1 MSTEIAEDVTT
12 TARSIRNPVLSGFHP
27 DPSILRVGDDY
38 YLATSTFEWYPG
50 VRLHHS
56 RDLVHWRALG
66 GIITERRLLDLRG
79 CGDSNGVWAP
89 DLSYHDGLFYLVY
102 SDVASFASGYW
113 DPQNFL
119 TTARDITGPWSDPV
133 RLHAHGFDASLF
145 HDSDGTTWLLSMS
158 ADWRPGR
165 DRFAGIEIQRY
176 DPVEGSLVGK
186 AQVIFAGTAVG
197 LTEAP
202 HLYHHDGWYWLV
214 TAEGGTSWAHQVT
227 VARSRNLLGPYEV
240 DPAGPL
246 LTSAGRPDLRLQ
258 KAGHGSLVRTQRG
271 QWYLAHLAARPG
283 TPYGNCI
290 LGRETAIQQVDWAPG
305 DWPRIADGVPADEV
319 PAPGLPA
326 HPWPAEPAIDHF
338 DTPHLATWWSTLRR
352 PATAD
357 WIDLRTRPSHLR
369 IHGGQSPVGKQ
380 WPSLVARRV
389 GAARCEL
396 STVVEFEPGD
406 HRHLAGIT
414 AYYNTLNWHYLYL
427 TRADDG
433 RTVLELLSSDSGRR
447 TPYPDLTVDVG
458 GNGSNG
464 SNGATGSNGGV
475 SRVGLRAAF
484 DGPVVRFSYDL
495 GAGWQQ
501 LPVELDATILS
512 DEHAALII
520 DGEPAAWGFTGAFL
534 GLWVQ
539 DLGND
544 GVYADFDHA
553 TYLEH

>member
-1 MSTEIAEDVTT
+1 MSTETAHVATA
-12 TARSIRNPVLSGFHP
+12 ARSIRNPVLPGFHP

-50 VRLHHS
+50 VRVHHS
-56 RDLVHWRALG
+56 RDLVHWQPLG
-66 GIITERRLLDLRG
+66 GIVTERRLLDLRG

-89 DLSYHDGLFYLVY
+89 DLTWHDGLFHLVY

-119 TTARDITGPWSDPV
+119 TTAPDISGPWSDPV
-133 RLHAHGFDASLF
+133 PLHSHGFDAALF
-145 HDSDGTTWLLSMS
+145 HDEDGTTWLLSMS

-165 DRFAGIEIQRY
+165 DRFGGIEIQRY
-176 DPVEGSLVGK
+176 DREKRQLVGN
-186 AQVIFAGTAVG
+186 AQIIFRGTAAG
-197 LTEAP
+197 LTEGP
-202 HLYHHDGWYWLV
+202 HLYRRDGWYWLV
-214 TAEGGTSWAHQVT
+214 TAEGGTSWEHQVT

-246 LTSAGRPDLRLQ
+246 LTSVDRPDLRLQ
-258 KAGHGSLVRTQRG
+258 KAGHGSLVQTQG
-271 QWYLAHLAARPG
+271 GEWYLAHLVARPYS
-283 TPYGNCI
+283 PRGNCV
-290 LGRETAIQQVDWAPG
+290 LGRETAIQRVDWPDGGWPSIPG
-305 DWPRIADGVPADEV
+305 GIPADEYQ
-319 PAPGLPA
+319 APDLPA
-326 HPWPAEPAIDHF
+326 HPWPDEPATDHF
-338 DTPHLATWWSTLRR
+338 DGPDLSVCWSTLRR
-352 PATAD
+352 PATPD
-357 WIDLRTRPSHLR
+357 WIDLRSRPSHLR
-369 IHGGQSPVGKQ
+369 VRGGQSPVGKQ
-380 WPSLVARRV
+380 TPSLVARRV
-389 GAARCEL
+389 GAERCSLE
-396 STVVEFEPGD
+396 TAVEFDPRD

-414 AYYNTLNWHYLYL
+414 AYYNTLNWYYLYL

-433 RTVLELLSSDSGRR
+433 RAVLELLSSDSGRR
-447 TPYPDLTVDVG
+447 TVYPELTVDASTAG
-458 GNGSNG
+458 
-464 SNGATGSNGGV
+464 
-475 SRVGLRAAF
+475 RVGLRAVY
-484 DGPVVRFSYDL
+484 DGPVVRFAYDL
-495 GAGWQQ
+495 GEGWRE